1 VIAAAKRDRRAE
13 RREATVAEILEAAWE
28 LARSQGLAG
37 ISLRELAQKIGM
49 RPPSLY
55 WYFDSKNA
63 IYDAMFAQGN
73 RQLLAGMA
81 ELDWPEDARGI
92 LRLSARKFVEFS
104 TENGERYQLL
114 FQRTIPGFEPSP
126 EAYALAM
133 QVVNQM
139 RARLAAAG
147 VTDPRAFDV
156 WTALVSGIAAQQI
169 ANEPGGD
176 RWVRLID
183 EIVDAYADRLMAS
196 KQGGTND
203 RGNDG

>member
-1 VIAAAKRDRRAE
+1 VIVEARRDRRAE

-28 LARSQGLAG
+28 LARTQGLAG
-37 ISLRELAQKIGM
+37 VSLRELAQKIGM

-55 WYFDSKNA
+55 WYFNSKTA

-73 RQLLAGMA
+73 RQLLALMA
-81 ELDWPEDARGI
+81 ELDWPDDVRGI

-104 TENGERYQLL
+104 TANGERYQLL

-126 EAYALAM
+126 EAFALAT
-133 QVVNQM
+133 QVVNEM
-139 RARLAAAG
+139 RARLAAVG
-147 VTDPRAFDV
+147 LTDPRAFDV
-156 WTALVSGIAAQQI
+156 WTALVSGIAGQQI

-183 EIVDAYADRLMAS
+183 EIVDAYADRLIGRD
-196 KQGGTND
+196 K
-203 RGNDG
+203 